1 MSQPVLIFA
10 ADELR
15 GKIIC
20 KVLKRGNLESLVL
33 KKMLGAGDAILKHAP
48 ALVVIDVN
56 SCFPEEIAHLKNLC
70 GVLDHLGIIL
80 LGDRAIIS
88 GFHGPVIREDLCL
101 LDPLDPV
108 LLVKKVKQVFAE
120 TGQEKGP
127 MGNELEKV
135 LKDVL
140 KLH

>member
-1 MSQPVLIFA
+1 MSHPVLIFA

-15 GKIIC
+15 GGILRE
-20 KVLKRGNLESLVL
+20 VLKRGNFESLVL
-33 KKMLGAGDAILKHAP
+33 KKVLGAGDAILKHAP
-48 ALVVIDVN
+48 ALVIIDTN

-70 GVLDHLGIIL
+70 GILDHLGVIL
-80 LGDRAIIS
+80 LGDRAVIS

-101 LDPLDPV
+101 FGPLDPE
-108 LLVKKVKQVFAE
+108 LLVEKVKQVLAE
-120 TGQEKGP
+120 TGQKKGT
-127 MGNELEKV
+127 MGNELEEV